1 VRRLIGSIAALAL
14 AVCGCAGP
22 PAEQAGYSP
31 APPPMGWNSW
41 NSGIPLDEHTVTE
54 TIDAMVSSGMRD
66 AGYRYVDLDAG
77 WAAPTRTDDG
87 RLTADPG
94 RFPHGIAP
102 LARYAHDRGLLLGL
116 YASPYDQT
124 CGQDPRIASLGHE
137 RTDADTFASWGVD
150 FLKYDWCRAD
160 ADHAAQRAAFTA
172 MGAALRDTGRHIV
185 YSINPNSSDD
195 HGAGTRFDWSGV
207 ADEVRSSGDLVPVW
221 RDVMPPL
228 GPADPFAAG
237 GINGVPD
244 QVAAAVASPG
254 NAGFGRD
261 PDMLVVGLSW
271 HAFVG
276 VHPNLLPETDPSI
289 VESQPG
295 LTDDEARSHFSLWAM
310 LGAPLIA
317 GNDLRSMSPQTV
329 AILTNREVIAVD
341 QDPLLRPAHPLDAA
355 QRVWARPLADGSVAV
370 ALVNTADTP
379 ADVATSVA
387 DAGLAPAPCFT
398 VRDLWAHTSTTTT
411 DAVLAARQLAPH
423 AVRLLRV
430 SGCAG

>member
-1 VRRLIGSIAALAL
+1 
-14 AVCGCAGP
+14 
-22 PAEQAGYSP
+22 
-31 APPPMGWNSW
+31 MGWNSW

-77 WAAPTRTDDG
+77 WAAPTRTADG
-87 RLTADPG
+87 RLAADPG

-116 YASPYDQT
+116 YASPNDET

-172 MGAALRDTGRHIV
+172 MGAALRDTGRRIV

-195 HGAGTRFDWSGV
+195 HSAGTRFDWSGV

-221 RDVMPPL
+221 RDVLPPL

-244 QVAAAVASPG
+244 QVADAVASPG
-254 NAGFGRD
+254 NSGFGRD

-276 VHPNLLPETDPSI
+276 VHPNLLPEADPSI

-295 LTDDEARSHFSLWAM
+295 LTEDEARSHFSLWAM

-355 QRVWARPLADGSVAV
+355 QRIWARPLADGSVAV
-370 ALVNTADTP
+370 ALLNTAEVP
-379 ADVATSVA
+379 ADVATSVT
-387 DAGLAPAPCFT
+387 DVGLAPAPCFT

-411 DAVLAARQLAPH
+411 DAVLAAPQLAPH

-430 SGCAG
+430 SGCAP